1 VSFFSFLFVL
11 FRLMRRARDD
21 DASRRRRQTNPS
33 SPIARSRARRF
44 FTMTDRHASFF
55 VRIVDVETTEWV
67 SSSGATATI
76 EEVRWG
82 EGANATRDAQ
92 EKPSVFLTRTS
103 RTRERIDIGVVVS
116 CFRPCA
122 TRGRSSSG
130 ERFF

>member
-11 FRLMRRARDD
+11 FRLMRRARGD

-92 EKPSVFLTRTS
+92 ENHRCFSH
-103 RTRERIDIGVVVS
+103 ERVVRANGS
-116 CFRPCA
+116 IL
-122 TRGRSSSG
+122 
-130 ERFF
+130 E